1 MKKSLLLFSIF
12 MTCLLMES
20 SGQSYNT
27 DSRERVTA
35 GLKVGLNR
43 SNVWDEQGQDFRAD
57 PKIGFAGGVFVGIPI
72 NKIFGFQPE
81 FLISQKGL
89 KGNGTLLGTEYSF
102 SRTSTFI
109 DIPLQLQIK
118 PVRYVTL
125 LIGPQFSHL
134 FKEKNTY
141 TFGSNS
147 TEQEEEFGKIDVRKN
162 ILGFVGG
169 VDLNINRFVVSG
181 RFGYDFLNNHTDGSS
196 TVPRYKNQWLQI
208 TFGLK
213 I

>member
-1 MKKSLLLFSIF
+1 MKKSFLVLIVFT
-12 MTCLLMES
+12 TCLALES
-20 SGQSYNT
+20 VAQSSNF
-27 DSRERVTA
+27 DSRERITA

-43 SNVWDEQGQDFRAD
+43 SNVWDEQGQDFRAE
-57 PKIGFAGGVFVGIPI
+57 PKFGFAGGVFVGIPI
-72 NKIFGFQPE
+72 SKYFGFQPE
-81 FLISQKGL
+81 LLISQKGF
-89 KGNGTLLGTEYSF
+89 KGEGTLLGTEYSF

-109 DIPLQLQIK
+109 DLPLQLQIK
-118 PVRYVTL
+118 PVQHVTL

-134 FKEKNTY
+134 FKENNKY

-147 TEQEEEFGKIDVRKN
+147 TEQEEEFGKIDPRKN

-169 VDLNINRFVVSG
+169 LDVSINRFVVSG
-181 RFGYDFLNNHTDGSS
+181 RFGYDFLNNHRDGST
-196 TVPRYKNQWLQI
+196 TVPRYKNQWLQL

>member
-1 MKKSLLLFSIF
+1 MKKLLLLLGIF
-12 MTCLLMES
+12 MTFSVLDS
-20 SGQSYNT
+20 AGQSSNI
-27 DSRERVTA
+27 DSRERITA
-35 GLKVGLNR
+35 GLKIGLNR
-43 SNVWDEQGQDFRAD
+43 SNVWDEKGQDFRANT
-57 PKIGFAGGVFVGIPI
+57 KTGFAGGVFVGVPLG
-72 NKIFGFQPE
+72 KYFGFQPE
-81 FLISQKGL
+81 LLLSQKGF

-118 PVRYVTL
+118 PVRFVTF

-169 VDLNINRFVVSG
+169 VDLTVNRFVVSG
-181 RFGYDFLNNHTDGSS
+181 RFGYDFLNNHGDGSS
-196 TVPRYKNQWLQI
+196 TVPRYKNQWLQF
-208 TFGLK
+208 TFGLR